1 MTPVDDFI
9 VCGMI
14 NLDVVLCALS
24 LSLSLSLS
32 LFSLFLSLSLLSLSL
47 SLSFSLSFMRLLL
60 LCTKNRKSVKDGDF
74 QAAEIEL
81 IRTPLWGAI

>member
-1 MTPVDDFI
+1 
-9 VCGMI
+9 
-14 NLDVVLCALS
+14 
-24 LSLSLSLS
+24 
-32 LFSLFLSLSLLSLSL
+32 
-47 SLSFSLSFMRLLL
+47 MRLLL